1 MKMTRERKALIAG
14 IIGCLLFVAG
24 DFLYAAVGKDQS
36 TETFGLMVR
45 AAYLD
50 MAAWRMAVSILC
62 GVAGTGLYYVGF
74 HQMYRLLDARLRE
87 PGQRKWV
94 KGFRA
99 AYLTGTVCWAYVH
112 AMFMNTALIFKFV
125 YEVYGDV
132 QAAADIANRVFAYNA
147 VPMAAAFLLGDG
159 GLFVVLAG
167 MIWKGMLPLK
177 TTAGRIL
184 ATLCNPLMS
193 AGVFGNLTT
202 LLPWPLN
209 QLDCGSE
216 SLGHALVLV
225 LGLLLLREMEKS
237 GGTADPVKG

>member
-50 MAAWRMAVSILC
+50 MAAWRMAASILC

-87 PGQRKWV
+87 PRQRKWV

-132 QAAADIANRVFAYNA
+132 QAAADIANRVFACNA
-147 VPMAAAFLLGDG
+147 VPMAAA
-159 GLFVVLAG
+159 
-167 MIWKGMLPLK
+167 
-177 TTAGRIL
+177 
-184 ATLCNPLMS
+184 
-193 AGVFGNLTT
+193 VFGNLTT

>member
-50 MAAWRMAVSILC
+50 MAAWRMAASILC

-74 HQMYRLLDARLRE
+74 TRMYRLLDARLRE
-87 PGQRKWV
+87 PRQWKWV

-132 QAAADIANRVFAYNA
+132 QAAGGHRQPGVCLQCRAHGGG
-147 VPMAAAFLLGDG
+147 VPPGGRRAFRGPGGDDLEGDAAAENHG
-159 GLFVVLAG
+159 GADSG
-167 MIWKGMLPLK
+167 HPL
-177 TTAGRIL
+177 
-184 ATLCNPLMS
+184 
-193 AGVFGNLTT
+193 
-202 LLPWPLN
+202 
-209 QLDCGSE
+209 
-216 SLGHALVLV
+216 
-225 LGLLLLREMEKS
+225 
-237 GGTADPVKG
+237 